1 MFHKTKIKMRENATN
16 LRHTGCYDTSLTC
29 NRYIYK
35 LKNYKNIIS
44 IMKAENQMSLLL
56 FILKEFKRTQII
68 HNFYYIFLL
77 TNLYNSDI
85 LFYRY

>member
-1 MFHKTKIKMRENATN
+1 
-16 LRHTGCYDTSLTC
+16 
-29 NRYIYK
+29 
-35 LKNYKNIIS
+35 
-44 IMKAENQMSLLL
+44 MKAENQMSLLL

>member
-1 MFHKTKIKMRENATN
+1 
-16 LRHTGCYDTSLTC
+16 
-29 NRYIYK
+29 
-35 LKNYKNIIS
+35 
-44 IMKAENQMSLLL
+44 MKAENQDVSA
-56 FILKEFKRTQII
+56 FIHFKRTQII